1 MATNDPHPA
10 DSRSPGSRGPRLD
23 DPIQFIKGVGEKRAV
38 LLRKLGIETAGDLL
52 TFFPRRW
59 EDRSRF
65 ARLAEVGDGQSAV
78 FNVRFVS
85 VENRTTRSG
94 KTVTKA
100 VVTDGSASAEITFFN
115 QPWLREKLMKLR
127 SVSVPMY
134 GTVSRDMMGGWYELK
149 EVEWDE
155 TALTGGPGNDSLLLG
170 RIVPFYNLTDGL
182 QQNAVRRITRTAIP
196 VLAPLVEEALPDYLL
211 NRRQMPSAQS
221 AYLQIHWPDDEQKR
235 LAARTRLAFEE
246 LFLLQV
252 ALAVRRKTETLDM
265 PGIAIEVPEGFI
277 DEFEAKLPF
286 RFTSAQ
292 KRCLDEIIADMR
304 QPRPMNRLLQGDV
317 GSGKTVVAAAAML
330 AAARAGYQAAV
341 MAPTEILAEQ
351 HATTLR
357 AILKPMGFE
366 VELLTGGITGRRKKD
381 AQDRVALGLSTIV
394 VGTHALIQETVEFRN
409 LGLVV
414 VDEQHRFGVV
424 QRAAL
429 RQKASNPDVLV
440 MTATPIPRTLALV
453 VYGDLD
459 VSVINEM
466 PPGRQPITTHFK
478 RSSERRRVYEGI
490 EKLLA
495 QGRQAYIVC
504 PLVEE
509 SEKLQTQA
517 VTALY
522 EQLSQRIFPHRRI
535 GLVHGQMSS
544 GEKDSQMDLFR
555 RGETDVLVATT
566 VIEVGVDIPNA
577 TVMVVEDAD
586 RFGLSQLHQL
596 RGRVG
601 RGSERSF
608 CVLVANPSTDVAE
621 RRLKVMTDTQD
632 GFVIAEEDLRL
643 RGPGELWGTKQTGMP
658 SFRIANILEDVPI
671 LEEARAEAFTLVA
684 DDPNL
689 DRPEHQ
695 ALKQAVR
702 ERFSGTLLAVFS

>member
-78 FNVRFVS
+78 FNIRFVS
-85 VENRTTRSG
+85 VENRSTRSG

-134 GTVSRDMMGGWYELK
+134 GTVSRDMMGGWFELK
-149 EVEWDE
+149 DVEWDE

-170 RIVPFYNLTDGL
+170 RIVPFYNLTEGL

-196 VLAPLVEEALPDYLL
+196 VLSPLAEEALPAYLL

-221 AYLQIHWPDDEQKR
+221 AYLQIHWPDDEQQR
-235 LAARTRLAFEE
+235 SAARTRLAFEE

-265 PGIAIEVPEGFI
+265 PGNSIDVPEGYV
-277 DEFEAKLPF
+277 DEFESGLPL

-292 KRCLDEIIADMR
+292 KRCLDDIIADMR
-304 QPRPMNRLLQGDV
+304 ESRPMNRLLQGDV

-357 AILKPMGFE
+357 AILKPMGFD

-394 VGTHALIQETVEFRN
+394 VGTHALIQEAMEFRN

-440 MTATPIPRTLALV
+440 MTATPIPRTLAMV

-459 VSVINEM
+459 VSVINEL

-478 RSSERRRVYEGI
+478 RASERRRVYEGI

-517 VTALY
+517 ATALF

-544 GEKDSQMDLFR
+544 SEKDSQMDLFR

-608 CVLVANPSTDVAE
+608 CVLVANPSNDVAE
-621 RRLKVMTDTQD
+621 RRLQVMTDTQD

-643 RGPGELWGTKQTGMP
+643 RGPGELWGTKQTGVP

-671 LEEARAEAFTLVA
+671 LEEARAEAFALVA
-684 DDPNL
+684 EDPNL
-689 DRPEHQ
+689 EKPEHQ

-702 ERFSGTLLAVFS
+702 ERFSGSLLAVFS